1 VTEPASG
8 QPGLARARRRAA
20 PAAFKLDAARRT
32 VTLSGPRPAEPEPDD
47 SDLASHGAS
56 DS

>member
-1 VTEPASG
+1 MTEPASG

-20 PAAFKLDAARRT
+20 PAAFKLDAARQT